1 MKKMMW
7 GVLSL
12 FLLTV
17 SCSKDNTEI
26 ITDPSTPK
34 LVTPQLR
41 AFVDSPLDPQ
51 IPMTGILEVFPCK
64 TGTSIY
70 FGNYINNKLTVFN
83 GFYPIEDGH
92 IYEGFNRLLSL
103 PEQTYN
109 MVYWG
114 TPVYED
120 PIYSSPS
127 IVTPG
132 LTIGADLSSLY
143 LTLRKNIEEDTY
155 NPVYDLVYAVE
166 ETDITYEDLSASLKR
181 VVAGLKVSVTTDD
194 SSAFSPNITNMEI
207 RIGSIAEKLNYY
219 TAEPENKT
227 KTVKFELVRSEDG
240 KQMTNGTVMLF
251 PSANN
256 PKLELRITLKD
267 GTVRILTKNINTTL
281 SADTRLTL
289 NIVLGD
295 IIIGEGSGNFT
306 IEGWNE
312 TSETIEFPIVY

>member
-41 AFVDSPLDPQ
+41 AFVDSPLDPK

-166 ETDITYEDLSASLKR
+166 ETDITY
-181 VVAGLKVSVTTDD
+181 
-194 SSAFSPNITNMEI
+194 
-207 RIGSIAEKLNYY
+207 
-219 TAEPENKT
+219 
-227 KTVKFELVRSEDG
+227 
-240 KQMTNGTVMLF
+240 
-251 PSANN
+251 
-256 PKLELRITLKD
+256 
-267 GTVRILTKNINTTL
+267 
-281 SADTRLTL
+281 
-289 NIVLGD
+289 
-295 IIIGEGSGNFT
+295 
-306 IEGWNE
+306 
-312 TSETIEFPIVY
+312 

>member
-1 MKKMMW
+1 
-7 GVLSL
+7 
-12 FLLTV
+12 
-17 SCSKDNTEI
+17 
-26 ITDPSTPK
+26 
-34 LVTPQLR
+34 
-41 AFVDSPLDPQ
+41 
-51 IPMTGILEVFPCK
+51 MTGILEVFPCK

-143 LTLRKNIEEDTY
+143 LTLRKNIKEDTY

-207 RIGSIAEKLNYY
+207 RIGGIAEKLNYY